1 MRAMGSSV
9 EWAEGGG
16 CEATGQPS
24 FHQHDASCTPIEAQL
39 KQLTASGIPTEM
51 PQAVQS
57 VVASRARDGRLEAV
71 LNPRGGFGK
80 GLDEGSRV
88 ERDAE
93 SGSGEVTE
101 EEGVEACARARG
113 KTRRGGQDQSAR
125 VGFRP
130 SRATAL
136 VACKRKNG
144 THQL

>member
-1 MRAMGSSV
+1 MGSSV

-16 CEATGQPS
+16 CEAKGQPS
-24 FHQHDASCTPIEAQL
+24 FHQHDTSCASTGAHRN
-39 KQLTASGIPTEM
+39 QLTASGIPTEM

-101 EEGVEACARARG
+101 EEGVEACARVRG
-113 KTRRGGQDQSAR
+113 KTRRGKTNQHELDFGPLR
-125 VGFRP
+125 R
-130 SRATAL
+130 
-136 VACKRKNG
+136 
-144 THQL
+144 QLWWHVNDG